1 MSNTNFIDPNET
13 VIDGNTGEVFSQYQP
28 PDQIAVLAKA
38 EIDQQIATA
47 KAYPRSEDKSLKK
60 AESLACRDEDTA
72 GSMFYSIPRGGKHI
86 QGPSVRLAEIMAA
99 TWGNLRVQTRTVDAN
114 DKFVTVQA
122 VAHDLENNTAVLVEK
137 RRRVLAKKGRAVDDD
152 SIQIA
157 GLAGQS
163 IVFRDAIFK
172 IVPRVYIDQIYR
184 KAQLTSVG
192 KAETLVKKRDVML
205 AYFAKMGV
213 GQDRVLAAV
222 GAAGLEDIDMDS
234 LIILKG
240 TATAIKDGQTTVD
253 EAFPDPT
260 KPKEGNAGAAE
271 ALKQKAA
278 EKAPEVVKPDAKPEV
293 KQVEPVT
300 ETKTVETPPPTQ
312 TKAPDKAP
320 ETKPTTA
327 EVPQFILDWENRI
340 AMMPKFSPATDT
352 LDALLK
358 EYRGAEEDQ
367 KGLYFD
373 LFDAWLVKTIPF
385 ANKPSLTPLL
395 MQKLDQVKPYVPQ
408 DVYEKLVAKVEQ
420 SKK

>member
-47 KAYPRSEDKSLKK
+47 KMYPRSEDKSLKK

-99 TWGNLRVQTRTVDAN
+99 TWGNIRVQARTVDAN

-122 VAHDLENNTAVLVEK
+122 VAHDLENNTAFMVEK
-137 RRRVLAKKGRAVDDD
+137 RRRVLAKKGRAADDD

-163 IVFRDAIFK
+163 IVFRDVIFK
-172 IVPRVYIDQIYR
+172 VIPRVYVDQIYR

-192 KAETLVKKRDVML
+192 KAESIVKMRDKMI
-205 AYFAKMGV
+205 AHFAKMGIGV
-213 GQDRVLAAV
+213 DRVMAAV
-222 GAAGLEDIDMDS
+222 SAGGLEDIDMDK
-234 LIILKG
+234 LIILRG
-240 TATAIKDGQTTVD
+240 MATSLRDGQSTIED
-253 EAFPDPT
+253 SFPEPG
-260 KPKEGNAGAAE
+260 KPKEGNAGAVE
-271 ALKQKAA
+271 ALKQKSA

-293 KQVEPVT
+293 KQVEPVA
-300 ETKTVETPPPTQ
+300 ETKTLEASPPAE
-312 TKAPDKAP
+312 TKAPEKVP
-320 ETKPTTA
+320 EAKPSIG
-327 EVPQFILDWENRI
+327 EVPQLVLDWENRI
-340 AMMPKFSPATDT
+340 SMMPKFSPATDT

-408 DVYEKLVAKVEQ
+408 DVYEKLVAKVE
-420 SKK
+420 